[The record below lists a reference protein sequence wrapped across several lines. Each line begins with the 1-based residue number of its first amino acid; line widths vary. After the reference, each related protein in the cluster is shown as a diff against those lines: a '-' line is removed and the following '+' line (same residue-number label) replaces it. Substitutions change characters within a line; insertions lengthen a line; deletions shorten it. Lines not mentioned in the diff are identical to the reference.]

1 MCRSASRHPD
11 GDLLEELTEAV
22 WLGEHGGSLGEELR
36 AYTRYPAEREVVRTL
51 GEVLRESMA

>member
-1 MCRSASRHPD
+1 M
-11 GDLLEELTEAV
+11 